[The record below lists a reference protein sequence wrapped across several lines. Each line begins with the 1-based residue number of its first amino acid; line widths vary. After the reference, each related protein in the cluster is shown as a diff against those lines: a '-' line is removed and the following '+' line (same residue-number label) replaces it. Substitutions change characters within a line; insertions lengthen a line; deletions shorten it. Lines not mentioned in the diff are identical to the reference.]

1 MKEMTNE
8 DKLKKEIK
16 ELKDNED
23 KLKKELK
30 DNEDELKNN
39 EDELKK
45 ELKDNEDKL
54 KKEIKELKDNED
66 KLKKEINKLKDEAK
80 PFIAYKELILTA
92 SKAEYDPKDIIDSIK
107 FVAMH
112 IKKKNW
118 EMVNRVGGTSGDLM
132 ARGACPKCKI
142 NLVGK
147 DLQPRDFTL
156 PCLIEGCTFNKSK
169 TNTEEIS

>member
-1 MKEMTNE
+1 MTNE

-23 KLKKELK
+23 KLKKEIK
-30 DNEDELKNN
+30 DN

-54 KKEIKELKDNED
+54 KKEIKELKD
-66 KLKKEINKLKDEAK
+66 EAK
-80 PFIAYKELILTA
+80 PFIAYKKLILA
-92 SKAEYDPKDIIDSIK
+92 AAKSEYDPKDIIDSIK

-118 EMVNRVGGTSGDLM
+118 EMVNRVGGASGDLM
-132 ARGACPKCKI
+132 ARGACPKCEI

-169 TNTEEIS
+169 TNTGEIS

>member
-23 KLKKELK
+23 
-30 DNEDELKNN
+30 
-39 EDELKK
+39 ELKK

-54 KKEIKELKDNED
+54 KKEIKE
-66 KLKKEINKLKDEAK
+66 LKDEAK

-156 PCLIEGCTFNKSK
+156 PCLIEGCTFNRSK
-169 TNTEEIS
+169 TNTGEIS

>member
-30 DNEDELKNN
+30 DNEDELK
-39 EDELKK
+39 
-45 ELKDNEDKL
+45 
-54 KKEIKELKDNED
+54 KEIKELKDNED
-66 KLKKEINKLKDEAK
+66 KLKDEAK

>member
-30 DNEDELKNN
+30 DNEDELK
-39 EDELKK
+39 
-45 ELKDNEDKL
+45 
-54 KKEIKELKDNED
+54 KEIKE
-66 KLKKEINKLKDEAK
+66 LKDEAK

-169 TNTEEIS
+169 TNTGEIS

>member
-1 MKEMTNE
+1 MTNE

-23 KLKKELK
+23 ELKKELK
-30 DNEDELKNN
+30 DNEDELK
-39 EDELKK
+39 
-45 ELKDNEDKL
+45 
-54 KKEIKELKDNED
+54 KEIKELK
-66 KLKKEINKLKDEAK
+66 KEINELKDEAK

-156 PCLIEGCTFNKSK
+156 PCLIEGCTFNRSK
-169 TNTEEIS
+169 TNTEGIQ

>member
-1 MKEMTNE
+1 MTNE

-23 KLKKELK
+23 ELKKELK
-30 DNEDELKNN
+30 DNEDELK
-39 EDELKK
+39 
-45 ELKDNEDKL
+45 
-54 KKEIKELKDNED
+54 KEIKELKDNED
-66 KLKKEINKLKDEAK
+66 KLKDEAK

-147 DLQPRDFTL
+147 DLQPRNFTL
-156 PCLIEGCTFNKSK
+156 PCLIEGCTFNRSK
-169 TNTEEIS
+169 TNTGEIS

>member
-45 ELKDNEDKL
+45 EIKDNEDKL

-66 KLKKEINKLKDEAK
+66 KLKKEIKELKDEAK

>member
-30 DNEDELKNN
+30 DNEDELK
-39 EDELKK
+39 
-45 ELKDNEDKL
+45 
-54 KKEIKELKDNED
+54 KEIKELKDNED
-66 KLKKEINKLKDEAK
+66 KLKDEAK

-156 PCLIEGCTFNKSK
+156 PCLIEGCTFNRSK
-169 TNTEEIS
+169 TNTEGIQ